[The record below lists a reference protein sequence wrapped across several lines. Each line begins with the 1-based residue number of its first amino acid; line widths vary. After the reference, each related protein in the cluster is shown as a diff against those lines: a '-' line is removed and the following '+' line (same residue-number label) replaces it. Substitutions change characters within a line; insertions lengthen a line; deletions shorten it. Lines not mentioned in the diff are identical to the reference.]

1 MIPLDDDMQFML
13 ARVAELLHGAG
24 LTLTTDESHNRII
37 VDRPNAAEPGVVI
50 IEFRGE

>member
-1 MIPLDDDMQFML
+1 MSNIDDDVQFML
-13 ARVAELLHGAG
+13 VRVAELLHDAG

-37 VDRPNAAEPGVVI
+37 VDRPNAAKPGVVI

>member
-1 MIPLDDDMQFML
+1 MNDLDDDVQFML
-13 ARVAELLHGAG
+13 VRVAELLHDAG

-37 VDRPNAAEPGVVI
+37 VGRPNAAEPGGVI